1 MISYPCQLI
10 APRNIL
16 FSIIILLLFVFAS
29 PSQAENY
36 NIVYIMADDIEQAL
50 DYKENIDPVLGD
62 DISLKLKIVEK
73 DGKFG
78 VIYDGDD
85 SSLSITKTLVE
96 HSDLLDKAGFDQ
108 PYASKES
115 DYFPLYN
122 VSYGLGPHIAPLKKL
137 YDKVYATLGKDV
149 GRNLYIE
156 KTAWGNYTL
165 IYRSRACQQA
175 TYDIAKR
182 HAKLLR
188 PKKVKTSLTEENN
201 NEVVFGESS
210 LLNEED
216 TNVEAPKKDI
226 ALKDN
231 NKISPLVEKK
241 TVEDEPKIMMVES
254 AVASSDIDVEKIYIA
269 EHTNKGKVT
278 NELASQNEVMS
289 LQPSSHFE
297 KSIESYIAQLR
308 RTGKISK
315 DEATGWMVFDLADGK
330 SIVNINADRKFQAAS
345 MIKPFVALAF
355 FHQVQSGKLT
365 YGSEHKRHMT
375 AMIQRSNNASTNWI
389 MRQVGGPAMCEA
401 ILKKNYSGIFKGTE
415 IKEYIPAGGRT
426 YKNSAYPSDYVR
438 FLRELW
444 DKNLPYSQEMR
455 RLMAL
460 PGRDRLYYGTP
471 IPKGTLVY
479 NKTGSTAHLCGDMG
493 ILVPK
498 TKSGSRYPYVIVGVI
513 ERKSKPDNYGTWV
526 ATRSKVIREVSTLVY
541 EKMKKEHKLL

>member
-1 MISYPCQLI
+1 MIPYLHVFI
-10 APRNIL
+10 TPRNIL
-16 FSIIILLLFVFAS
+16 LSIITFMLVFSAS
-29 PSQAENY
+29 TSHAENY
-36 NIVYIMADDIEQAL
+36 NIVYIMVDDIEQAL
-50 DYKENIDPVLGD
+50 DYKDNIDPVLGD
-62 DISLKLKIVEK
+62 DISIKLKIVQKDEK
-73 DGKFG
+73 YG
-78 VIYDGDD
+78 VIYDGGD

-115 DYFPLYN
+115 NFFTLYN
-122 VSYGLGPHIAPLKKL
+122 VSYGMGPHMEPLKKL
-137 YDKVYATLGKDV
+137 YDKVYAALGKDV
-149 GRNLYIE
+149 GRNLFIE

-165 IYRSRACQQA
+165 IYRSRSCQQK
-175 TYDIAKR
+175 TYKIAKEHR
-182 HAKLLR
+182 KLLR
-188 PKKVKTSLTEENN
+188 SKKIKTSLTEENN

-216 TNVEAPKKDI
+216 SNDAV
-226 ALKDN
+226 ALKDSKKMSLPEN
-231 NKISPLVEKK
+231 VVVPSGPEEVVAEAISTNQDIEVEK
-241 TVEDEPKIMMVES
+241 T
-254 AVASSDIDVEKIYIA
+254 YIA
-269 EHTNKGKVT
+269 PRVHKAMAN
-278 NELASQNEVMS
+278 NELMTKNEVMP
-289 LQPSSHFE
+289 LQSSSHFE
-297 KSIESYIAQLR
+297 TSIESYIAQLR

-315 DEATGWMVFDLADGK
+315 DESTGWMVFDLADGK

-355 FHQVQSGKLT
+355 FHQVQNGKLS
-365 YGSEHKRHMT
+365 YGPEHKRHMT
-375 AMIQRSNNASTNWI
+375 AMIQRSNNSSTNWI

-401 ILKKNYSGIFKGTE
+401 ILKKNYGNIFKGTE

-444 DKNLPYSQEMR
+444 DKTLPYSQEMR

-541 EKMKKEHKLL
+541 EKMKKDHKLL